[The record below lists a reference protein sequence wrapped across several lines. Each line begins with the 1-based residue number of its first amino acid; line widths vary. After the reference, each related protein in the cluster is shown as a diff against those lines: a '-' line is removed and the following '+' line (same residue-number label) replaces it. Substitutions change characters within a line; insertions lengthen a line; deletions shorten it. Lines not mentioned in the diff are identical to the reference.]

1 MPGLD
6 FANLLVAFQ
15 IVYVKVLCALT
26 TVCLGP
32 WSGIQIYLYSQHPP
46 GMLKFIK
53 VMKTS
58 VKNIMFKQ
66 SCIFEICE
74 LITVS
79 KFLHRYVKLGCRN
92 DESSDDEDTRK
103 KLFVL
108 ISTILCCR

>member
-6 FANLLVAFQ
+6 IANLLVAFQ
-15 IVYVKVLCALT
+15 IVYVKVLCVLT

-32 WSGIQIYLYSQHPP
+32 WSGVQIYLYSQHPP
-46 GMLKFIK
+46 GMRKFIK
-53 VMKTS
+53 LMRKRS
-58 VKNIMFKQ
+58 FKQ
-66 SCIFEICE
+66 SSIFEIYE
-74 LITVS
+74 LKNVS
-79 KFLHRYVKLGCRN
+79 KFIYPFVELECRN